1 MTTANSGYKEKGL
14 LLGPLRPV
22 GGNWACRSV
31 TPVISLSL
39 QASHVLVVVMR
50 LSAPGSPLAPALQ
63 QGQSSQKASC
73 SALLVGALGGQ
84 TRGRGLPIASLQ
96 PLDTSSR
103 PPTCSSP
110 SHLQVCTPA
119 CWQWHTCTL
128 GIPCLPGACG
138 PASTWASHHLLLH
151 PEAATTL
158 PHGGLHPALGW
169 GPLLSLSFLRRSPSA
184 LGTAE
189 RSLYIRGPQTP
200 GDVLVYQ
207 STAC

>member
-1 MTTANSGYKEKGL
+1 MCLA
-14 LLGPLRPV
+14 
-22 GGNWACRSV
+22 
-31 TPVISLSL
+31 
-39 QASHVLVVVMR
+39 
-50 LSAPGSPLAPALQ
+50 APGSPLAPALRR
-63 QGQSSQKASC
+63 GQSSQRAAR

-84 TRGRGLPIASLQ
+84 TRGRGLPIAPLQ

-103 PPTCSSP
+103 PPTCSSS

-119 CWQWHTCTL
+119 CRQWHTCTP
-128 GIPCLPGACG
+128 GIPCLPGSCG
-138 PASTWASHHLLLH
+138 PASTWASCHLLLH

-169 GPLLSLSFLRRSPSA
+169 GPLPSLSSLGRSPSA

-200 GDVLVYQ
+200 GHVLVPVHGLLR
-207 STAC
+207 AALHGRR